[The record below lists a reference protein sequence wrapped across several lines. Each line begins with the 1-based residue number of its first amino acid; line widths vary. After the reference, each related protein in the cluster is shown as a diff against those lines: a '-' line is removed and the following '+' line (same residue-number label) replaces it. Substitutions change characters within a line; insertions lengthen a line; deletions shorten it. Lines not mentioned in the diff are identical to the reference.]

1 INELSKD
8 FVMSKLS
15 SLQKILEQTT
25 ATTRT
30 PAVAESQAA
39 EQESQPRSKA
49 ALAVEASREGKVHVG
64 GYFHPQVRKS
74 LRMVQLQ
81 TDKDFQTLILQALN
95 DLFRAHNVPVI
106 DN

>member
-1 INELSKD
+1 
-8 FVMSKLS
+8 MSKLS

-30 PAVAESQAA
+30 PAVAESPAA
-39 EQESQPRSKA
+39 TQDSQPRSKA

>member
-1 INELSKD
+1 
-8 FVMSKLS
+8 M
-15 SLQKILEQTT
+15 
-25 ATTRT
+25 
-30 PAVAESQAA
+30 
-39 EQESQPRSKA
+39 
-49 ALAVEASREGKVHVG
+49 HVG